1 MTTIARNIGPVIFEP
16 LVVHQPDTFNGFPP
30 EVRTLTRTPI
40 AEIRQ
45 RTYKS
50 RDAWWTVLL
59 VDPIAVHIVR
69 WVAPYPR
76 ITPNLIS
83 VVAFTFGLGAA
94 ACFLFATPGWLVA
107 GALLF
112 HVAFILDCVD
122 GKVARLNG
130 TGTVFGAWLDYMMDR
145 VRVVTCTATLVGAQ
159 WYVTGNDLWLALGGL
174 IVFLEMFHNLNA
186 LESLRVKGHMR
197 AKLNAQHR
205 RRAAALGD
213 ESGLPPRFVEEVMK
227 EVPAGTATDEDLTG
241 VDRTVVDLNQEFRS
255 KFGFFV
261 KLRNVL
267 RRGRIRPNLVSTIEF
282 AMFVFIVAPLA
293 GAAFGQRA
301 FLGVI
306 IGISVLIMLF
316 DGAIIYK
323 FYLTTQGFQRQL
335 SRATAEA
342 DAAEAAAGAQHHD
355 AAAAGASDPMHAR
368 I

>member
-1 MTTIARNIGPVIFEP
+1 
-16 LVVHQPDTFNGFPP
+16 
-30 EVRTLTRTPI
+30 VRSLTRTPI

-59 VDPIAVHIVR
+59 VDPVAVHIVR
-69 WVAPYPR
+69 WVAPYR
-76 ITPNLIS
+76 SITPNLIS
-83 VVAFTFGLGAA
+83 VVAFVFGLGAA
-94 ACFLFATPGWLVA
+94 VCFAFATPWWLVA

-112 HVAFILDCVD
+112 HIAFVLDCVD

-197 AKLNAQHR
+197 GKLNAQHQR
-205 RRAAALGD
+205 TAAAIGD
-213 ESGLPPRFVEEVMK
+213 EGGLPPRFVEEVMT
-227 EVPAGTATDEDLTG
+227 EVPAGGAGAADLSGTT
-241 VDRTVVDLNQEFRS
+241 RTVVDLNQDFRS
-255 KFGFFV
+255 RFGAFV
-261 KLRNVL
+261 KMRNVL

-293 GAAFGQRA
+293 GAAFGQTA

-306 IGISVLIMLF
+306 IGISTLIMLF
-316 DGAIIYK
+316 DAAIIYK

-335 SRATAEA
+335 EKATRDA
-342 DAAEAAAGAQHHD
+342 DAAEAQIAPAHPAPRSPAGAE
-355 AAAAGASDPMHAR
+355 HAR
-368 I
+368 L

>member
-1 MTTIARNIGPVIFEP
+1 
-16 LVVHQPDTFNGFPP
+16 
-30 EVRTLTRTPI
+30 VRTLTRTPI

-59 VDPIAVHIVR
+59 VDPVAVHIVR
-69 WVAPYPR
+69 WVAPYRR

-83 VVAFTFGLGAA
+83 VVAFVFGLGAA
-94 ACFLFATPGWLVA
+94 VCFAFATPGWLVT

-112 HVAFILDCVD
+112 HIAFVLDCVD

-145 VRVVTCTATLVGAQ
+145 VRVVTCTAALVGAQ
-159 WYVTGNDLWLALGGL
+159 WYATGNDLWLALGGL

-197 AKLNAQHR
+197 GKLSAQHQR
-205 RRAAALGD
+205 TAAALGD
-213 ESGLPPRFVEEVMK
+213 EGGLPPRFVEEVMK
-227 EVPAGTATDEDLTG
+227 EVPAGVAGPEDLADTT
-241 VDRTVVDLNQEFRS
+241 RTVVDLNQDFRS
-255 KFGFFV
+255 RFGAFV

-293 GAAFGQRA
+293 GAAFGQAA

-306 IGISVLIMLF
+306 IGISALIMLF
-316 DGAIIYK
+316 DAAIIYK

-335 SRATAEA
+335 AKATAEA
-342 DAAEAAAGAQHHD
+342 DAAEARAALDHPAPRSSSTTGE
-355 AAAAGASDPMHAR
+355 HAR

>member
-1 MTTIARNIGPVIFEP
+1 M
-16 LVVHQPDTFNGFPP
+16 
-30 EVRTLTRTPI
+30 RTLNRTPVS
-40 AEIRQ
+40 EIRT

-59 VDPIAVHIVR
+59 VDPVAVHIVR
-69 WVAPYPR
+69 WVAPYR
-76 ITPNLIS
+76 WITPNLIS
-83 VVAFTFGLGAA
+83 VVAFAFGLAA
-94 ACFLFATPGWLVA
+94 AVCFLFASPGWLVA

-112 HVAFILDCVD
+112 HVAFVLDCVD

-145 VRVVTCTATLVGAQ
+145 VRVVTCTATMVGAQ
-159 WYVTGNDLWLALGGL
+159 WYTTGNDLWLALGGL

-197 AKLNAQHR
+197 GKLNRQHK

-213 ESGLPPRFVEEVMK
+213 DSGLPPRFVEEVMK
-227 EVPAGTATDEDLTG
+227 EIPAGGPSRDDLSG
-241 VDRTVVDLNQEFRS
+241 VTRTVVDLNHEFRS

-261 KLRNVL
+261 RMRNVL

-293 GAAFGQRA
+293 GAAFGQAA

-306 IGISVLIMLF
+306 IGISALIVIF
-316 DGAIIYK
+316 DGAIVYK

-335 SRATAEA
+335 ERATAEA
-342 DAAEAAAGAQHHD
+342 DAAEAEAV
-355 AAAAGASDPMHAR
+355 AR
-368 I
+368 GDLPAEPTDDDRRARV

>member
-1 MTTIARNIGPVIFEP
+1 
-16 LVVHQPDTFNGFPP
+16 
-30 EVRTLTRTPI
+30 VRTLTRTPI

-59 VDPIAVHIVR
+59 VDPVAVHIVR
-69 WVAPYPR
+69 WVAPHRR

-94 ACFLFATPGWLVA
+94 VCFLLAKPWWLVA

-112 HVAFILDCVD
+112 HIAFVLDCVD

-145 VRVVTCTATLVGAQ
+145 VRVVTCTAAMVGAQ
-159 WYVTGNDLWLALGGL
+159 WYHTGNDLWLALGGL

-197 AKLNAQHR
+197 GKLNYQHKR
-205 RRAAALGD
+205 KARALGD
-213 ESGLPPRFVEEVMK
+213 STGLPPRFVEEVMK
-227 EVPAGTATDEDLTG
+227 EIPAGDPTEEELARTT
-241 VDRTVVDLNQEFRS
+241 RTVVDLNQEFRS
-255 KFGFFV
+255 KFGLFV
-261 KLRNVL
+261 KMRNVL

-293 GAAFGQRA
+293 GAAFGQWA

-306 IGISVLIMLF
+306 IGISALIMLF

-335 SRATAEA
+335 DKARAEA
-342 DAAEAAAGAQHHD
+342 DAAEATVAPTEPEPV
-355 AAAAGASDPMHAR
+355 SDPEHAR

>member
-1 MTTIARNIGPVIFEP
+1 
-16 LVVHQPDTFNGFPP
+16 
-30 EVRTLTRTPI
+30 VRTLTRTTI
-40 AEIRQ
+40 AEIRR

-59 VDPIAVHIVR
+59 VDPVAVHIVR
-69 WVAPYPR
+69 WVAPYRR

-83 VVAFTFGLGAA
+83 VIAFTFGLGAA
-94 ACFLFATPGWLVA
+94 VCFLFATPWWLVA

-112 HVAFILDCVD
+112 HIAFVLDCVD
-122 GKVARLNG
+122 GKVARLTG

-145 VRVVTCTATLVGAQ
+145 VRVVTCTAALVGGQ
-159 WYVTGNDLWLALGGL
+159 WHRTGNDLWLALGGL

-197 AKLNAQHR
+197 SKLNHQYKR
-205 RRAAALGD
+205 KTRSLGD
-213 ESGLPPRFVEEVMK
+213 ETGPPPRFVEEVMNQI
-227 EVPAGTATDEDLTG
+227 PAGDPSQAELARTT
-241 VDRTVVDLNQEFRS
+241 RTVVDVNEVFRS
-255 KFGFFV
+255 KFGLFV
-261 KLRNVL
+261 RMRNVL

-293 GAAFGQRA
+293 GAAFGQVA

-306 IGISVLIMLF
+306 IGISALIVLF

-335 SRATAEA
+335 DRATAEA
-342 DAAEAAAGAQHHD
+342 DAVEAQAQATPPAEATPPADPGHAQ
-355 AAAAGASDPMHAR
+355 

>member
-1 MTTIARNIGPVIFEP
+1 
-16 LVVHQPDTFNGFPP
+16 
-30 EVRTLTRTPI
+30 VRTLTRTPI

-59 VDPIAVHIVR
+59 VDPLAVHIVR
-69 WVAPYPR
+69 WVAPYRR
-76 ITPNLIS
+76 ITPNMIS

-94 ACFLFATPGWLVA
+94 VCFAFGTPWWLVA

-112 HVAFILDCVD
+112 HVAFVLDCVD

-145 VRVVTCTATLVGAQ
+145 VRVVTCTAALVGAQ
-159 WYVTGNDLWLALGGL
+159 WYRSGNDLWLALAGL
-174 IVFLEMFHNLNA
+174 IIFLEMFHNLNA
-186 LESLRVKGHMR
+186 LESLRVKGQMR
-197 AKLNAQHR
+197 GKLSRQHKR
-205 RRAAALGD
+205 TAAALGG

-227 EVPAGTATDEDLTG
+227 EIPAGDPSQADLID
-241 VDRTVVDLNQEFRS
+241 VKRTVVDLNQEFRS

-261 KLRNVL
+261 KMRNVL

-293 GAAFGQRA
+293 GAAFGQAA

-306 IGISVLIMLF
+306 IGASALIMLF

-335 SRATAEA
+335 EKATAEA
-342 DAAEAAAGAQHHD
+342 EMAEAGQPASAD
-355 AAAAGASDPMHAR
+355 PAAARM
-368 I
+368 

>member
-1 MTTIARNIGPVIFEP
+1 
-16 LVVHQPDTFNGFPP
+16 
-30 EVRTLTRTPI
+30 VRTLNRTPI

-59 VDPIAVHIVR
+59 VDPVAVHIVR
-69 WVAPYPR
+69 WVAPYRR

-94 ACFLFATPGWLVA
+94 GCFLFATPPWLVA

-112 HVAFILDCVD
+112 HIAFVLDCVD
-122 GKVARLNG
+122 GKVARLTG

-145 VRVVTCTATLVGAQ
+145 VRVVTCTAALVGAQ
-159 WYVTGNDLWLALGGL
+159 WHTTGNDLWLALGGL

-197 AKLNAQHR
+197 GKLSQQHKR
-205 RRAAALGD
+205 KAAALGD
-213 ESGLPPRFVEEVMK
+213 ESGLPPRFVEEVLT
-227 EVPAGTATDEDLTG
+227 EIPAGDPTQADLSG
-241 VDRTVVDLNQEFRS
+241 VGRTVVDLNHEFRS
-255 KFGFFV
+255 KFGLFV
-261 KLRNVL
+261 KVRNLL
-267 RRGRIRPNLVSTIEF
+267 RRARIRPNLVSTIEF

-293 GAAFGQRA
+293 GAAFGQGA

-306 IGISVLIMLF
+306 IGISLLIMLF
-316 DGAIIYK
+316 DGAIVYK

-335 SRATAEA
+335 DRATAEA
-342 DAAEAAAGAQHHD
+342 DAAETAAGIRPDD
-355 AAAAGASDPMHAR
+355 AATDPKHAR
-368 I
+368 V